1 MKRTAVKFK
10 GFTLVELIVVIGII
24 AILAAILTPSF
35 IKYLDGARI
44 AKLNANARHVYGAAT
59 YAISNTFVSPQSGNV
74 VPNDIYTG
82 DTSDHIA
89 RSSGGGLLDV
99 TEYMSSDYVGY
110 FAFELNSNG
119 SCIYALWSNSQ
130 ISASDIAQL
139 TQQDIESKHIGCY
152 PIKEDP

>member
-1 MKRTAVKFK
+1 MKKTVKKFK

-24 AILAAILTPSF
+24 SILAAILTPTF
-35 IKYLDGARI
+35 IKYVDSARI
-44 AKLNANARHVYGAAT
+44 AKLNTNARQVYGAAT
-59 YAISNTFVSPQSGNV
+59 YAIADVAVSPNCGKV

-89 RSSGGGLLDV
+89 RSNGGGLLDV
-99 TEYMSSDYVGY
+99 SDYLSSDYVGS
-110 FAFELNSNG
+110 FAFELNSSG
-119 SCIYALWSNSQ
+119 SCIYALWSNES

-139 TQQDIESKHIGCY
+139 TQQDIERLHIGCY